1 MPWLEMAAHCVSA
14 LVINAKSGAL
24 LSEFYA
30 KRAFA
35 AHKVTKI
42 NIYIKHRNSHD
53 GSESVYNNPLITRF
67 PSFF

>member
-1 MPWLEMAAHCVSA
+1 MPLLKSAAVCISA
-14 LVINAKSGAL
+14 FLINAKSSVL